1 MSEDVLQECALVLLT
16 IGEDEASEVLRHLSP
31 SEVQKIGAAMTK
43 VTGTTRERAQTVLER
58 FCTEL
63 EHEFAVAQNSEEY
76 VRKVMLKAL
85 GDDRAGIV
93 LDRILQGTDASGI
106 ESLKWMDAPS
116 VAELVR
122 NEHPQIIAS
131 ILVHLEADL
140 ASAVLGHF
148 SEALRN
154 DVIVRIA
161 TLDGIQP
168 AALRELNDVLLN
180 LLSGSGTVKKTKM
193 GGIRTAADIINHLHG
208 GIDQSVLEN
217 LREQDSDLAQKIID
231 QMFTFE
237 NLLDVDDRG
246 IQMLLREIEAETL
259 ITALKGASEA
269 LRAKIFKNMS
279 QRAASTLK
287 DDLEAKGPVR
297 VADVEHAQKEILKA
311 ARRLADDGQLVL
323 SAKGEGGFV

>member
-1 MSEDVLQECALVLLT
+1 
-16 IGEDEASEVLRHLSP
+16 
-31 SEVQKIGAAMTK
+31 
-43 VTGTTRERAQTVLER
+43 
-58 FCTEL
+58 
-63 EHEFAVAQNSEEY
+63 
-76 VRKVMLKAL
+76 
-85 GDDRAGIV
+85 
-93 LDRILQGTDASGI
+93 
-106 ESLKWMDAPS
+106 